1 MPTNTEATLVRI
13 EPALMPQML
22 RKPSGFSLSSSDE
35 AASPCQAANPNVN
48 SVTKSTSIFRIPPIE
63 AVFIP
68 PKKAY
73 KITSNNS
80 IPADTKGESP
90 VKAASKPIPG
100 RMLDTALNNMPKEV
114 AQLVILPAPFP

>member
-22 RKPSGFSLSSSDE
+22 RKPSGFSLSSSGE
-35 AASPCQAANPNVN
+35 AASPCQAANPNAN

-68 PKKAY
+68 PKKTY
-73 KITSNNS
+73 RITNSNS
-80 IPADTKGESP
+80 IPAILKGKVQSRQP
-90 VKAASKPIPG
+90 ASQSQAG
-100 RMLDTALNNMPKEV
+100 CW
-114 AQLVILPAPFP
+114 ILR